1 MGNEEGHDASRPKL
15 DHGCFVAIEKQGGT
29 GAEEQD
35 EQRRA
40 EHPDD
45 VARGVG
51 DVPREID
58 QQREQQGRQR
68 IDDFRLPD
76 VASRF
81 GKQGERGKH
90 DRKDD

>member
-1 MGNEEGHDASRPKL
+1 MAGVGT
-15 DHGCFVAIEKQGGT
+15 EKQY
-29 GAEEQD
+29 EK
-35 EQRRA
+35 RRA
-40 EHPDD
+40 QN
-45 VARGVG
+45 ARHALRGMG
-51 DVPREID
+51 DAPGEID